1 MRHTDQEHR
10 VDKQRRNTDTTIQM
24 NKEKIATWLTFEST
38 HNNRQR
44 RETERERE
52 RVQRTKARNNNLRSR
67 NRELH
72 ETETTMTTMNK
83 CKTALAARGEK
94 TQPDWS
100 VLNIGRAKSFRKRLE
115 LGTLLW
121 DLLWDPLL

>member
-52 RVQRTKARNNNLRSR
+52 G
-67 NRELH
+67 
-72 ETETTMTTMNK
+72 TEDEGK
-83 CKTALAARGEK
+83 EQQL
-94 TQPDWS
+94 TQ
-100 VLNIGRAKSFRKRLE
+100 
-115 LGTLLW
+115 
-121 DLLWDPLL
+121 